1 MDEIPQR
8 LAKCFTAVFP
18 HLREL
23 ETYSASVA
31 SVASWDSTAA
41 IMLANVIEEE
51 FNISVDYERLPDLLS
66 FDLIVHYLRE
76 HNNSSA

>member
-1 MDEIPQR
+1 MDEMRHR

-18 HLREL
+18 DLRES
-23 ETYSASVA
+23 EAYSASVA

-51 FNISVDYERLPDLLS
+51 FHISIDYERLPELLS
-66 FDLIVHYLRE
+66 FDLIVSYLQE
-76 HNNSSA
+76 PNSPSA